1 MARPLLIAFALLS
14 FASARA
20 AETPPPE
27 HPELALLV
35 GEYGE
40 GPDAVTVLEAGGE
53 LHARKG
59 RDDQRVIGPLT
70 ISVDAKGDVGLSFNG
85 RTLQRTDI
93 ARDRVA
99 FIRARVKRDLAAL
112 RAVADAG
119 RPPQE
124 PAPKAASDLVEL
136 ASLDPTLRFDIRYA
150 TTNNFMGLPLYER
163 AEAFLQRPAAEALV
177 RANKR
182 LARLGFGIVVFDGY
196 RPWRVTK
203 LFWDATPDD
212 AHVFVADPSKGSRHN
227 RGCAADIGLYDLAT
241 GRELVMIS
249 RYDEMS
255 PRAYADYPGGTER
268 QRWLRAKL
276 REAMEAEGFTVYP
289 EEWWHFDYNGWKDF
303 GIGEPSFTT
312 LLAGRPSAPLPP
324 ALPPLS
330 GDGP

>member
-1 MARPLLIAFALLS
+1 MARPLLIAFALIS
-14 FASARA
+14 FATARA

-27 HPELALLV
+27 RPEIAALV
-35 GEYGE
+35 GEYGQ
-40 GPDAVTVLEAGGE
+40 GPDAVTVLEARGK
-53 LHARKG
+53 LLVRKG
-59 RDDQRVIGPLT
+59 SEDTAIDERAFQGGAT
-70 ISVDAKGDVGLSFNG
+70 LSFKG
-85 RTLQRTDI
+85 QTLQRTDI

-99 FIRARVKRDLAAL
+99 FIRARVKRDLDAL
-112 RAVADAG
+112 RAVADTA

-124 PAPKAASDLVEL
+124 PAPKTPSDLVEL

-182 LARLGFGIVVFDGY
+182 LAKLGFGIVVFDGY

-241 GRELVMIS
+241 GRELVMVS

-276 REAMEAEGFTVYP
+276 REAMEADGFTVYP

>member
-1 MARPLLIAFALLS
+1 MAKPLLIAFALIS
-14 FASARA
+14 FATARA
-20 AETPPPE
+20 AEAPPPE
-27 HPELALLV
+27 RPEIAALV
-35 GEYGE
+35 GEFGQ
-40 GPDAVTVLEAGGE
+40 GADAVTVLEAGGK
-53 LHARKG
+53 LHVRKG
-59 RDDQRVIGPLT
+59 
-70 ISVDAKGDVGLSFNG
+70 AEDVAIDESAFQGGATLSFKG
-85 RTLQRTDI
+85 QTLQRTDI

-99 FIRARVKRDLAAL
+99 WIRARVKRDLGAL
-112 RAVADAG
+112 RRVADAA

-124 PAPKAASDLVEL
+124 PIPKTPSDLVEL

-150 TTNNFMGLPLYER
+150 TSNNFMGLPLYER

-182 LARLGFGIVVFDGY
+182 LANFGFGIVVFDGY

-227 RGCAADIGLYDLAT
+227 RGCAADIGLYDLAS

-255 PRAYADYPGGTER
+255 PRAYADYLGGTAR
-268 QRWLRAKL
+268 QRWLRARL

-289 EEWWHFDYNGWKDF
+289 EEWWHFDFNGWRDF

-312 LLAGRPSAPLPP
+312 LLAGRTPTPLPK